1 MIRGL
6 YCSTAA
12 IDIQQARVEGISN
25 NLANVSTPGF
35 KQEYMQVQSFP
46 EALLVQ
52 MGGPNHRLPVPGK
65 HQGIGFAGM
74 GSLVAEVHT
83 DQGSGDIQETGKA
96 TDMALRG
103 PGFFVVNLPPMAGSP
118 AGLGYSR
125 NGAFRTDAE
134 GYLTTGGGHRV
145 LGEGGPIRVEDRDF
159 RVGPDGIIEAGGSV
173 VDRLW
178 LVEFANRD
186 RLRRQGADMFVDFR
200 GEAGANRAVMT
211 TVSQGRLERSNVNV
225 VDQMAGLLAVMRSFE
240 ANQRIIQAYDEQL
253 AKAVNQVGSLR

>member
-6 YCSTAA
+6 YCATAA

-35 KQEYMQVQSFP
+35 KQENMQVQSFP

-52 MGGPNHRLPVPGK
+52 MGGPNQHLPIPSMP
-65 HQGIGFAGM
+65 QGIGFAGM
-74 GSLVAEVHT
+74 GSLVAEVYA
-83 DQGSGDIQETGKA
+83 DQSPGDVQETGKA

-103 PGFFVVNLPPMAGSP
+103 PGFFAVNVPTAGNPMGI
-118 AGLGYSR
+118 GYTR
-125 NGAFRTDAE
+125 NGAFRADAE
-134 GYLTTGGGHRV
+134 GYLATGSGYRV
-145 LGEGGPIRVEDRDF
+145 LGEGGPIRVEDSDF
-159 RVGPDGIIEAGGSV
+159 KVAPDGTIEAEGQI
-173 VDRLW
+173 VDRLQ

-186 RLRRQGADMFVDFR
+186 RLHREGADIFVDP
-200 GEAGANRAVMT
+200 GDEAGADRAVIT
-211 TVSQGRLERSNVNV
+211 TVGQGRLERSNVNV
-225 VDQMAGLLAVMRSFE
+225 VDEMAGLLAVMRSFE